1 MRWYLQVLRKYA
13 VFAGRAG
20 RQEYWWFFLFNLVFS
35 LALGLVEI
43 VTGWFGAGIGL
54 LSALYSLAMCVP
66 SLAVTVRRLHDTGR
80 SGWWVLVG
88 LIPLLGVVV
97 LLVFMVRDGA
107 PGENQYGPNPQATA

>member
-1 MRWYLQVLRKYA
+1 MKWYLEVWRKYA

-20 RQEYWWFFLFNLVFS
+20 RREYWWFFLFNLVFS

-43 VTGWFGAGIGL
+43 VTGCFGAGIGL
-54 LSALYSLAMCVP
+54 LSVLYSLAVFVP

-80 SGWWVLVG
+80 CGWWVLVG
-88 LIPLLGVVV
+88 LIPFVGVVV

-107 PGENQYGPNPQATA
+107 PGENRYGPNPKATV